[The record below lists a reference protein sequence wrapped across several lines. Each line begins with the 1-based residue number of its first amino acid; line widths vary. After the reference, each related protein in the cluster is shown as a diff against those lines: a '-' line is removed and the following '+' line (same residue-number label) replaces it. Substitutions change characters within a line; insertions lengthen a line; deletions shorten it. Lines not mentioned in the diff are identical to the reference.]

1 MLKESATGIRVQ
13 RCEGGD
19 KIIGREGREKKGK
32 VKEKLKGGIKNRK
45 QEVDEVVE
53 STARGADPYIY

>member
-13 RCEGGD
+13 RCEGEIKSSGEKEGKKGEGKG
-19 KIIGREGREKKGK
+19 KIKGREK
-32 VKEKLKGGIKNRK
+32 RK
-45 QEVDEVVE
+45 QGVEEVVE